1 MDPISLEQ
9 KMAQFH
15 EFFTIKHQLSVNMTP
30 VNDGFQLPSLDELV
44 SQMPYAFKIA
54 AEMSNI
60 DTQALRPLRNLSEH
74 AKDLTDFLNHQNK
87 KLDLMMSYILQQQDD
102 PQHRYVSVEFGGGG
116 IILKRNAPL
125 AEGTLVELKI
135 FLTEESAAVYCYSE
149 VIKAEP
155 VGDDYH
161 IYLLFSRIREEDQE
175 LLVRAS
181 LHMQTLQLRARSKQQ
196 NNDSN

>member
-1 MDPISLEQ
+1 MDPLSLEQ

-30 VNDGFQLPSLDELV
+30 VSDDFQLPNLEDLV
-44 SQMPYAFKIA
+44 GQMPYAFKIA
-54 AEMSNI
+54 AEVSNV
-60 DTQALRPLRNLSEH
+60 DSQAIRPLRNLSEH

-87 KLDLMMSYILQQQDD
+87 KIDLMMSYILQQQDD
-102 PQHRYVSVEFGGGG
+102 PQHRYMSVEFGGGG
-116 IILKRNAPL
+116 IILKRDAPL
-125 AEGTLVELKI
+125 EEGTVVELKV

-149 VIKAEP
+149 VIKSEP
-155 VGDDYH
+155 VDDDYH

-181 LHMQTLQLRARSKQQ
+181 LHLQTLQLRARSKQQ